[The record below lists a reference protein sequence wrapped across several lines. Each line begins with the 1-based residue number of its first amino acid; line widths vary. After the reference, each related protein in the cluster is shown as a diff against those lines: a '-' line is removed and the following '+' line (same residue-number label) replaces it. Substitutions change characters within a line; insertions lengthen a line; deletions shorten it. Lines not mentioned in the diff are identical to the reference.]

1 MFLCE
6 VLYFVDLI
14 FVMIHPY
21 LNKYRIRNKN
31 SIFAVL
37 KTFGRMNMDLDIF
50 KSFLEEMEC
59 EYVDL
64 PLYSHVGWLTIVEV
78 MS

>member
-1 MFLCE
+1 M
-6 VLYFVDLI
+6 DLI
-14 FVMIHPY
+14 FVIINPH
-21 LNKYRIRNKN
+21 LNKWRIRNKN

-50 KSFLEEMEC
+50 KSFLEEAEN
-59 EYVDL
+59 EYEDL
-64 PLYSHVGWLTIVEV
+64 PMSVGLVEV